1 MASSLDS
8 APEDVL
14 LDVFLRCSIFD
25 ILSLKQV
32 GPRSHYTTS
41 SEPHVGSFNAA
52 TQTCRVL
59 YALGSNDY
67 LWHRVVPT
75 IRIPLEIP
83 ADVDIKSLSGAE
95 LQKIVIKA
103 IRLEHNW
110 RKPTSR
116 ITRMTPILQET
127 TNIPIDEMR
136 LLPGARWM
144 VTAQRN
150 RPLGRLS
157 TTISLWC
164 LEDVDTIHRSAQI
177 EIIGIYR
184 DFATISHPNC
194 SWVTLAIGVC
204 VGDDE

>member
-1 MASSLDS
+1 MASNLES

-14 LDVFLRCSIFD
+14 LEVFLRCTVLD

-32 GPRSHYTTS
+32 GRHPAERL
-41 SEPHVGSFNAA
+41 HVDPLLTA

-59 YALGSNDY
+59 YTLGSSDY
-67 LWHRVVPT
+67 LWHKIVPT

-83 ADVDIKSLSGAE
+83 ADVDPNSLSGAE

-116 ITRMTPILQET
+116 ITRMTPILQEPGGV
-127 TNIPIDEMR
+127 PIDEMR
-136 LLPGARWM
+136 LLPGARWL

-150 RPLGRLS
+150 RPLWRLS

-164 LEDVDTIHRSAQI
+164 LKDVDAIYRSTQM
-177 EIIGIYR
+177 EITGTYR
-184 DFATISHPNC
+184 DFAVVSHPNC
-194 SWVTLAIGVC
+194 SWVSLAIGIC
-204 VGDDE
+204 IGNHE

>member
-1 MASSLDS
+1 MASNLES

-14 LDVFLRCSIFD
+14 LEVFLRCTVLD

-32 GPRSHYTTS
+32 GRHPAERL
-41 SEPHVGSFNAA
+41 HVDSLLTAS
-52 TQTCRVL
+52 QTCRVL
-59 YALGSNDY
+59 YTLGSSDY
-67 LWHRVVPT
+67 LWHKIVPT

-83 ADVDIKSLSGAE
+83 ADVDPNSLSGAE

-116 ITRMTPILQET
+116 ITRMTPILQEPGGV
-127 TNIPIDEMR
+127 PIDEMR
-136 LLPGARWM
+136 LLPGARWL

-150 RPLGRLS
+150 RPLWRLS

-164 LEDVDTIHRSAQI
+164 LKDVDAIYRSTQM
-177 EIIGIYR
+177 EITGTYR
-184 DFATISHPNC
+184 DFAVVSHPNC
-194 SWVTLAIGVC
+194 SWVSLAIGIC
-204 VGDDE
+204 IGNHE

>member
-1 MASSLDS
+1 MASNLES
-8 APEDVL
+8 APEDVVL
-14 LDVFLRCSIFD
+14 EVFLRCTVLD

-32 GPRSHYTTS
+32 GRHPAERL
-41 SEPHVGSFNAA
+41 HVDSLLTA

-59 YALGSNDY
+59 YTLGSSDY
-67 LWHRVVPT
+67 LWHKIVPT

-83 ADVDIKSLSGAE
+83 ADVDPNSLSGAE

-116 ITRMTPILQET
+116 ITRMTPILQEPGGV
-127 TNIPIDEMR
+127 PIDEMR
-136 LLPGARWM
+136 LLPGARWL

-150 RPLGRLS
+150 RPLWRLS

-164 LEDVDTIHRSAQI
+164 LKDVDAIYRSTQM
-177 EIIGIYR
+177 EITGTYR
-184 DFATISHPNC
+184 DFAVVSHPNC
-194 SWVTLAIGVC
+194 SWVSLAIGIC
-204 VGDDE
+204 IGNHE

>member
-1 MASSLDS
+1 MASNLES

-14 LDVFLRCSIFD
+14 LEVFLRCTVLD

-32 GPRSHYTTS
+32 GRHPAERL
-41 SEPHVGSFNAA
+41 HVDSLLTA

-59 YALGSNDY
+59 YTLGSSDY
-67 LWHRVVPT
+67 LWHKIVPT

-83 ADVDIKSLSGAE
+83 ADVDPNSLSGAE

-116 ITRMTPILQET
+116 ITRMTPILQEPGGV
-127 TNIPIDEMR
+127 PIDEMR
-136 LLPGARWM
+136 LLPGARWL

-150 RPLGRLS
+150 RPLWRLS

-164 LEDVDTIHRSAQI
+164 LKDVDAIYRSTQM
-177 EIIGIYR
+177 EITGTYR
-184 DFATISHPNC
+184 DFAVVSHPNC
-194 SWVTLAIGVC
+194 SWVSLAIGIC
-204 VGDDE
+204 IGNHE